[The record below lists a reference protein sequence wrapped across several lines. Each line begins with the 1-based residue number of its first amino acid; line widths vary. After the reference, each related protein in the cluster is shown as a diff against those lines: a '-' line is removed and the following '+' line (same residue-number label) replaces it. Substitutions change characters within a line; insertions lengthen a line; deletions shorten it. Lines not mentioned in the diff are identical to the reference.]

1 MYKFGIATFLQQIC
15 HYMRTMDVIHLRL
28 NSELHDLIIKISHE
42 SGMSKQDV
50 IRQMI
55 ISQLEKKY
63 GENLMLNIRE
73 VKNQIR
79 QEYEVSTHDQK
90 LD

>member
-1 MYKFGIATFLQQIC
+1 MVRA
-15 HYMRTMDVIHLRL
+15 MDMVSLRL
-28 NSELHDLIIKISHE
+28 NSEIHDLIIKISHE

-63 GENLMLNIRE
+63 GENLMLNIRD
-73 VKNQIR
+73 VKNQIKR
-79 QEYEVSTHDQK
+79 EYEISTDDQIMYFAI
-90 LD
+90 

>member
-1 MYKFGIATFLQQIC
+1 
-15 HYMRTMDVIHLRL
+15 MDVIHLRL
-28 NSELHDLIIKISHE
+28 NSEIHDLIIKISHE

-73 VKNQIR
+73 VKNQIKR
-79 QEYEVSTHDQK
+79 EYEVSTHDQK

>member
-1 MYKFGIATFLQQIC
+1 MV
-15 HYMRTMDVIHLRL
+15 RSMDMVSLRL
-28 NSELHDLIIKISHE
+28 NSEIHDLIIKISHE

-73 VKNQIR
+73 VKNQIKR
-79 QEYEVSTHDQK
+79 EYEVPTNDQK

>member
-1 MYKFGIATFLQQIC
+1 
-15 HYMRTMDVIHLRL
+15 MRTMDVIHLRV
-28 NSELHDLIIKISHE
+28 NSEIHDLIIKISHE

-63 GENLMLNIRE
+63 GENLMLNIRN
-73 VKNQIR
+73 VKNQIKR
-79 QEYEVSTHDQK
+79 EYEVSTDDQK

>member
-1 MYKFGIATFLQQIC
+1 
-15 HYMRTMDVIHLRL
+15 MRTMDVIHLRL

>member
-1 MYKFGIATFLQQIC
+1 
-15 HYMRTMDVIHLRL
+15 MDMVSLRL
-28 NSELHDLIIKISHE
+28 NSEIHDLIIKISHE

-73 VKNQIR
+73 VKNQIKR
-79 QEYEVSTHDQK
+79 EYEVSTHDQK

>member
-1 MYKFGIATFLQQIC
+1 
-15 HYMRTMDVIHLRL
+15 MDVIHLRL

>member
-1 MYKFGIATFLQQIC
+1 
-15 HYMRTMDVIHLRL
+15 MRTMDVIHLRL

-79 QEYEVSTHDQK
+79 QEYEVPTHDQK

>member
-1 MYKFGIATFLQQIC
+1 
-15 HYMRTMDVIHLRL
+15 MRTMDVIHLRL
-28 NSELHDLIIKISHE
+28 NSEIHDLIIKINHE

-73 VKNQIR
+73 VKNQIKR
-79 QEYEVSTHDQK
+79 EYEVSTHDQK

>member
-1 MYKFGIATFLQQIC
+1 MVRA
-15 HYMRTMDVIHLRL
+15 MDMVSLRL
-28 NSELHDLIIKISHE
+28 NSEIHDLIIKISHE

-73 VKNQIR
+73 VKNQIKR
-79 QEYEVSTHDQK
+79 EYEVSTHDQK

>member
-1 MYKFGIATFLQQIC
+1 
-15 HYMRTMDVIHLRL
+15 MDVIHLRL
-28 NSELHDLIIKISHE
+28 NSEIHDLIIKISHE

-63 GENLMLNIRE
+63 GENLMLNIRD
-73 VKNQIR
+73 VKNQIKR
-79 QEYEVSTHDQK
+79 EYEISTDDQK

>member
-1 MYKFGIATFLQQIC
+1 
-15 HYMRTMDVIHLRL
+15 MRTMDVIHLRL

-73 VKNQIR
+73 VKNQIKR
-79 QEYEVSTHDQK
+79 EYEVPNDDQK

>member
-1 MYKFGIATFLQQIC
+1 MV
-15 HYMRTMDVIHLRL
+15 RSMDMVSLRL
-28 NSELHDLIIKISHE
+28 NSEIHDLIIKISHE

>member
-1 MYKFGIATFLQQIC
+1 
-15 HYMRTMDVIHLRL
+15 MRTMDVIHLRV
-28 NSELHDLIIKISHE
+28 NSEIHDLIIKISHE

-63 GENLMLNIRE
+63 GENLMLNIRD
-73 VKNQIR
+73 VKNQIKR
-79 QEYEVSTHDQK
+79 EYEISTDDQE

>member
-1 MYKFGIATFLQQIC
+1 
-15 HYMRTMDVIHLRL
+15 MRTMDVIHLRV
-28 NSELHDLIIKISHE
+28 NSEIHDLIIKISHE

-63 GENLMLNIRE
+63 GENLMLNIRN
-73 VKNQIR
+73 VKNQIKR
-79 QEYEVSTHDQK
+79 EYEISTNDK
-90 LD
+90 ELD

>member
-1 MYKFGIATFLQQIC
+1 MV
-15 HYMRTMDVIHLRL
+15 RSMDMVSLRL
-28 NSELHDLIIKISHE
+28 NSEIHDLIIKISHE

-73 VKNQIR
+73 VKNQIKR
-79 QEYEVSTHDQK
+79 EYEVSTHDQK